1 MVLFDP
7 RYIIERIAIH
17 LFQNTPHTHTHAYVC
32 ACTHTHTVTEYTV
45 IKDIHHYVHLNWYS
59 KSISHCF
66 SSLLC
71 KARAYISWFGMMP
84 ESHFNIWAL
93 YIIINHD
100 DDVLFNIH
108 GTLQQFLLAVS
119 LNSWIRSR
127 KITTTLLQVKKQR
140 HREIQDFWI
149 THMGHWYSWYKN
161 LQSCI
166 WTFWCSSSSH
176 QSFWGINF
184 QIRSLRYFWKLKKY
198 HQLTQC
204 WFFNKY

>member
-1 MVLFDP
+1 MQLLLEMEFFKNIF
-7 RYIIERIAIH
+7 YSSGTEKKNLSIICIAIVDCMGK
-17 LFQNTPHTHTHAYVC
+17 QWP
-32 ACTHTHTVTEYTV
+32 
-45 IKDIHHYVHLNWYS
+45 
-59 KSISHCF
+59 
-66 SSLLC
+66 
-71 KARAYISWFGMMP
+71 
-84 ESHFNIWAL
+84 
-93 YIIINHD
+93 INHD